1 MAKPIQELFTELQK
15 AFEAAEK
22 DQQALNAANESAKTA
37 IARAKA
43 AYDAEMAKADAAQ
56 KAAQAKFGDSS
67 GYVRQLQDEVNA
79 VLGRVDSRV
88 RVG

>member
-1 MAKPIQELFTELQK
+1 
-15 AFEAAEK
+15 
-22 DQQALNAANESAKTA
+22 
-37 IARAKA
+37 
-43 AYDAEMAKADAAQ
+43 MAKADAAQ